1 MWKMTNS
8 KRMNKESNK
17 YKSSVSDRIRAFSW
31 YFYREQSPKSVSHFV
46 CVFQEYIFTIDAI
59 NEIKWMGF
67 CVCWVFRYNV
77 CRILGLAEWKKNA
90 DSKKSMAMLKYGNKQ
105 RSASKYVTLVFIN
118 WRIASNDAIE
128 IGTDFFP
135 QIFLY
140 AAFMAI
146 SIPHLWIIPYLQT
159 YKQLQKITI
168 SIFLESFK
176 IFLMFFVSILM

>member
-1 MWKMTNS
+1 M
-8 KRMNKESNK
+8 E
-17 YKSSVSDRIRAFSW
+17 
-31 YFYREQSPKSVSHFV
+31 
-46 CVFQEYIFTIDAI
+46 
-59 NEIKWMGF
+59 
-67 CVCWVFRYNV
+67 
-77 CRILGLAEWKKNA
+77 KNA

-146 SIPHLWIIPYLQT
+146 SIPHL
-159 YKQLQKITI
+159 
-168 SIFLESFK
+168 
-176 IFLMFFVSILM
+176 